1 MRSKLKFSNCAAPN
15 PMEINLTYAISDFKN
30 KGMSLSLYKRL
41 NAEQVVQD
49 G

>member
-1 MRSKLKFSNCAAPN
+1 
-15 PMEINLTYAISDFKN
+15 MEIKLAYAVSNFKN
-30 KGMSLSLYKRL
+30 KGMSLFLYKRL